1 MRLTKFSDYA
11 LRVLLYAASIEEGR
25 LVTIGETAQIYGIS
39 QGHLKKVVMNLI
51 HAGFLQGTRG
61 RTGGFRLAKPAS
73 EIRLGEV
80 LRATETDFA
89 LVECFQAGS
98 ACCIARPCQLP
109 PIIAKAVKSF
119 MSTLDDY
126 TIADV
131 MMAPEQ
137 FGLAEAAREKA

>member
-11 LRVLLYAASIEEGR
+11 LRVLLYAASIEDGR
-25 LVTIGETAQIYGIS
+25 LVTIGETASIYGIS

-61 RTGGFRLAKPAS
+61 RTGGFRLARPAS

-80 LRATETDFA
+80 LRSTETDFA
-89 LVECFQAGS
+89 LVECFQQGN
-98 ACCIARPCQLP
+98 ACCISRPCRLP
-109 PIIAKAVKSF
+109 PILAKAVSSF
-119 MSTLDDY
+119 MDTLDEF

-131 MMAPEQ
+131 MMAPTQ
-137 FGLAEAAREKA
+137 FGLEEPLEA

>member
-11 LRVLLYAASIEEGR
+11 LRVLLYAASIEDGR
-25 LVTIGETAQIYGIS
+25 LVTIGETAAVYGIS

-61 RTGGFRLAKPAS
+61 RTGGFRLARPPG

-89 LVECFQAGS
+89 LVECFQKDGI
-98 ACCIARPCQLP
+98 CCISRPCQLP

-126 TIADV
+126 TVADV
-131 MMAPEQ
+131 VMSPDQ
-137 FGLAEAAREKA
+137 FGLAEAARERA

>member
-11 LRVLLYAASIEEGR
+11 LRVLLYAASIEDGR
-25 LVTIGETAQIYGIS
+25 LVTIGETAAVYGIS
-39 QGHLKKVVMNLI
+39 QGHLKKVVMSLI

-61 RTGGFRLAKPAS
+61 RTGGFRLARPAS
-73 EIRLGEV
+73 QIRLGEV

-89 LVECFQAGS
+89 LVECFQQGN
-98 ACCIARPCQLP
+98 ACCITRPCRLP
-109 PIIAKAVKSF
+109 PIIARAVDSF
-119 MSTLDDY
+119 MATLDEF

-137 FGLAEAAREKA
+137 FGVDEAVPA